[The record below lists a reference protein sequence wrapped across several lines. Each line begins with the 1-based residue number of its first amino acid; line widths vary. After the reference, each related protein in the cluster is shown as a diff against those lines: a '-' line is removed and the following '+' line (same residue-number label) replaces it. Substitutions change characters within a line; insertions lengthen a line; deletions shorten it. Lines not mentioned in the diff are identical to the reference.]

1 MDIELGSQEVSL
13 GSYNP
18 KANALYK
25 TLKQIHYIDLGYG
38 GWEGMAILL
47 PIWHCKQ
54 TDIISACLWNIQKAW
69 QIMGWKH
76 PRLFPCSECGQPGTH
91 KISEF
96 VAN

>member
-47 PIWHCKQ
+47 PI
-54 TDIISACLWNIQKAW
+54 
-69 QIMGWKH
+69 
-76 PRLFPCSECGQPGTH
+76 
-91 KISEF
+91 
-96 VAN
+96 